1 MRRSRGLTLQDAL
14 AIAMLVWIGISVL
27 ALLIDVGIVIYNI
40 SRGNYN
46 VTIPIRIGVSLPL
59 TG

>member
-1 MRRSRGLTLQDAL
+1 LRRKGLTLQDAL
-14 AIAMLVWIGISVL
+14 YIVMIAWMAISILAIIIDILLVAFNV
-27 ALLIDVGIVIYNI
+27 

-46 VTIPIRIGVSLPL
+46 VTIPVHVGFTLPL